1 MLTNR
6 GTFKVLDGK
15 SWAKY
20 SFKGKICP
28 MAMNPTEGNVHTF
41 PMSRSLTLFW
51 PVFSS
56 LRARGNQHL
65 ALSDAFTRIQIAL
78 SLTSQ
83 AFFIFFNFSPHILP
97 LQLFPPF
104 VILSSRNSS
113 NLTQSHE
120 KQQLRA
126 ENCSQKKRKGKKR
139 KERAL
144 RIDK

>member
-15 SWAKY
+15 SWAKC
-20 SFKGKICP
+20 SFKSKICP
-28 MAMNPTEGNVHTF
+28 MATNPTKGNVHTF

-51 PVFSS
+51 PVFSP
-56 LRARGNQHL
+56 LGARGNQHL
-65 ALSDAFTRIQIAL
+65 ALSAAFTRIQIAL

-83 AFFIFFNFSPHILP
+83 AFFHFLHFFSPHLP
-97 LQLFPPF
+97 LQLFPPL
-104 VILSSRNSS
+104 VILRSRNSS

-120 KQQLRA
+120 KQQLQA
-126 ENCSQKKRKGKKR
+126 ENCSRK